1 MTHSNDNSEGN
12 LGYNDWLSTA
22 LSDEEQQKVVDLVVS
37 ERQTIQKVRKEHKK
51 KQITEKRTKATES

>member
-37 ERQTIQKVRKEHKK
+37 ERQTIQKARKEH
-51 KQITEKRTKATES
+51 